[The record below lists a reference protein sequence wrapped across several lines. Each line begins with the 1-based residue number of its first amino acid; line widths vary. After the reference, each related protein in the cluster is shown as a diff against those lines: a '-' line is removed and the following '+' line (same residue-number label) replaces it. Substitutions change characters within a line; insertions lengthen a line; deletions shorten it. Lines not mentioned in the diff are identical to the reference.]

1 MPRQRS
7 EARVLGPYP
16 KRDKWRLVVRDERG
30 AESFVSYATQEEA
43 ERVKRALL
51 TELRHRQPRKVE
63 EALDAYEVFLRDV
76 KQNKPTSIRTTMIR
90 LRTFFPDESIPL
102 ADVTPRR
109 AAAMYLNLTR
119 AQSVDS
125 HRNILAEARTFLK
138 WCVQTKKWLATNPL
152 ADIQGVGKRKHGKPQ
167 LRIDEARRWLAVAS
181 QLAEDGDAGAI
192 AAMTTLLLGLRSS
205 EVTDREVRD
214 LDDGGRQLWIPDSK
228 TAAGRRRL
236 EVPEVLQPH
245 LRGLA
250 EAKLPNA
257 PLFGHHWR
265 DWPRKQVKPQ
275 HAGHRGRNHCP
286 RRCQQ
291 SRPRVA
297 HRDLPQLCRP
307 RHRPASQLKTHSDG
321 TQRRPKL
328 ILAGN
333 ESLPNRC
340 PALEVAEKYTLAPKQ
355 KSPYFR
361 GEVQAF
367 KCGAEGSRTP
377 GL

>member
-125 HRNILAEARTFLK
+125 HRNILAEACTFLK
-138 WCVQTKKWLATNPL
+138 WCVQSKKWLATHPL
-152 ADIQGVGKRKHGKPQ
+152 VDIQAVGKRKHGKPQ

-205 EVTDREVRD
+205 EVTEREVRD

-265 DWPRKQVKPQ
+265 DWPRKQVKRICALAKVPVVCA
-275 HAGHRGRNHCP
+275 HSMRG
-286 RRCQQ
+286 
-291 SRPRVA
+291 
-297 HRDLPQLCRP
+297 L
-307 RHRPASQLKTHSDG
+307 HS
-321 TQRRPKL
+321 
-328 ILAGN
+328 
-333 ESLPNRC
+333 
-340 PALEVAEKYTLAPKQ
+340 TLAIEAGTTAHVVASSLGHE
-355 KSPYFR
+355 SPTVTFR
-361 GEVQAF
+361 SYVA
-367 KCGAEGSRTP
+367 P
-377 GL
+377 GTAQRASTKRILTVLKGGPS